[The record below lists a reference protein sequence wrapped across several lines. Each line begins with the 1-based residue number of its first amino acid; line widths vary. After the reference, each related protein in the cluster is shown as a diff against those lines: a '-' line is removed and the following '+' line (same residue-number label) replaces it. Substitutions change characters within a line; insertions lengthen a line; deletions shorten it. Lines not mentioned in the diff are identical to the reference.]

1 MKDILAI
8 LEQNARATPE
18 EISEM
23 TGRATEEVRAA
34 IAEAERS
41 RAIVKYKTLVNW
53 DRLGE
58 QEVLALVELR
68 VTPQRDVGF
77 DGVAGRIA
85 RFPEVRSLHLMSGDY
100 DLSVAAGRPH
110 HAGSRQLR
118 SHEAGCPGGS
128 AWHHNPLPS
137 QAVQGGRGYPGQ
149 RGGSQASPSQPVGE
163 AIERRS
169 RRHRQESPIYPNG

>member
-1 MKDILAI
+1 MTQEKASDMKDILAI

-23 TGRATEEVRAA
+23 TGRATEEVKAA

-100 DLSVAAGRPH
+100 DLAVLLAGRTMQEVASFVAMKLAALEEVH
-110 HAGSRQLR
+110 GTTTHFLLKRFKEDGVILDGEEGVKRL
-118 SHEAGCPGGS
+118 
-128 AWHHNPLPS
+128 PL
-137 QAVQGGRGYPGQ
+137 
-149 RGGSQASPSQPVGE
+149 SP
-163 AIERRS
+163 
-169 RRHRQESPIYPNG
+169 

>member
-1 MKDILAI
+1 MTQEAMKDILAI

-18 EISEM
+18 EISEI
-23 TGRATEEVRAA
+23 TGRATEEVKAA

-100 DLSVAAGRPH
+100 DLSVLLAGRTMQEVASFVAMKLAALEEVH
-110 HAGSRQLR
+110 GTTTHFLLKRFKEDGVILEGEEGVKRL
-118 SHEAGCPGGS
+118 
-128 AWHHNPLPS
+128 PL
-137 QAVQGGRGYPGQ
+137 
-149 RGGSQASPSQPVGE
+149 SP
-163 AIERRS
+163 
-169 RRHRQESPIYPNG
+169 

>member
-1 MKDILAI
+1 MTQEAMKDILAI

-23 TGRATEEVRAA
+23 TGRATEEVKAA

-100 DLSVAAGRPH
+100 DLSVLLAGRTMQEVASFVAMKLAALEEVH
-110 HAGSRQLR
+110 GTTTHFLLKRFKEDGIILDGEEGVKRL
-118 SHEAGCPGGS
+118 
-128 AWHHNPLPS
+128 PLTP
-137 QAVQGGRGYPGQ
+137 
-149 RGGSQASPSQPVGE
+149 
-163 AIERRS
+163 
-169 RRHRQESPIYPNG
+169 

>member
-1 MKDILAI
+1 MTQEKASDMKVILAI

-23 TGRATEEVRAA
+23 TGRATEEVKAA

-100 DLSVAAGRPH
+100 DLSVLLAGRTMQEVASFVAMKLAALEEVH
-110 HAGSRQLR
+110 GTTTHFLLKRFKEDGVILDGEEGVKRL
-118 SHEAGCPGGS
+118 
-128 AWHHNPLPS
+128 PL
-137 QAVQGGRGYPGQ
+137 
-149 RGGSQASPSQPVGE
+149 SP
-163 AIERRS
+163 
-169 RRHRQESPIYPNG
+169 

>member
-1 MKDILAI
+1 MTQEKASDMKDILAI

-23 TGRATEEVRAA
+23 TGRAADEVRAA

-58 QEVLALVELR
+58 QEVLAVVELR

-100 DLSVAAGRPH
+100 DLSVLLAGRTMQEVASFVAMKLAALEEVH
-110 HAGSRQLR
+110 GTTTHFLLKRFKEDGVILDG
-118 SHEAGCPGGS
+118 EGGVKRL
-128 AWHHNPLPS
+128 PL
-137 QAVQGGRGYPGQ
+137 
-149 RGGSQASPSQPVGE
+149 SP
-163 AIERRS
+163 
-169 RRHRQESPIYPNG
+169 

>member
-1 MKDILAI
+1 MTQDKASDIKDILAI

-23 TGRATEEVRAA
+23 TGRAPEEVRAA

-100 DLSVAAGRPH
+100 DLSVLLAGRTMQEVASFVAMKLAALEEVH
-110 HAGSRQLR
+110 GTTTHFLLKRFKEDGVILDGEEGVKRL
-118 SHEAGCPGGS
+118 
-128 AWHHNPLPS
+128 PL
-137 QAVQGGRGYPGQ
+137 
-149 RGGSQASPSQPVGE
+149 SP
-163 AIERRS
+163 
-169 RRHRQESPIYPNG
+169 

>member
-1 MKDILAI
+1 MTHEKASDMKDILAI

-23 TGRATEEVRAA
+23 TGRATEEVKAA

-100 DLSVAAGRPH
+100 DLSVLLAGRTMQEVASFVAMKLAALEEVH
-110 HAGSRQLR
+110 GTTTHFLLKRFKEDGVILNGEEGVKRL
-118 SHEAGCPGGS
+118 
-128 AWHHNPLPS
+128 PL
-137 QAVQGGRGYPGQ
+137 
-149 RGGSQASPSQPVGE
+149 SP
-163 AIERRS
+163 
-169 RRHRQESPIYPNG
+169 

>member
-1 MKDILAI
+1 MTQEKASDMIDILAI

-23 TGRATEEVRAA
+23 TGRATEEVKAA

-100 DLSVAAGRPH
+100 DLAVLLAGRTMQEVASFVAMKLAALEEVH
-110 HAGSRQLR
+110 GTTTHFLLKRFKEDGVILDGEEGVKRL
-118 SHEAGCPGGS
+118 
-128 AWHHNPLPS
+128 PL
-137 QAVQGGRGYPGQ
+137 
-149 RGGSQASPSQPVGE
+149 SP
-163 AIERRS
+163 
-169 RRHRQESPIYPNG
+169 

>member
-1 MKDILAI
+1 MTQEKASDMKDILAI

-23 TGRATEEVRAA
+23 TGRAPEEVRAA

-100 DLSVAAGRPH
+100 DLSVLLAGRTMQEVASFVAMKLAALEEVH
-110 HAGSRQLR
+110 GTTTHFLLKRFKEDGVILDGEEGVKRL
-118 SHEAGCPGGS
+118 
-128 AWHHNPLPS
+128 PL
-137 QAVQGGRGYPGQ
+137 
-149 RGGSQASPSQPVGE
+149 SP
-163 AIERRS
+163 
-169 RRHRQESPIYPNG
+169 

>member
-1 MKDILAI
+1 MTQEKTSDMKDILAI

-100 DLSVAAGRPH
+100 DLSVLLAGRTMQEVASFVAMKLAALEEVH
-110 HAGSRQLR
+110 GTTTHFLLKRFKEDGVILDSEEGVKRL
-118 SHEAGCPGGS
+118 
-128 AWHHNPLPS
+128 PL
-137 QAVQGGRGYPGQ
+137 
-149 RGGSQASPSQPVGE
+149 SP
-163 AIERRS
+163 
-169 RRHRQESPIYPNG
+169 

>member
-1 MKDILAI
+1 MTQEKTSDMKDILAI

-23 TGRATEEVRAA
+23 TGRAPEEVRAA

-100 DLSVAAGRPH
+100 DLSVLLAGRTMQEVASFVAMKLAALEEVH
-110 HAGSRQLR
+110 GTTTHFLLKRFKEDGVILDGEEGVKRL
-118 SHEAGCPGGS
+118 
-128 AWHHNPLPS
+128 PL
-137 QAVQGGRGYPGQ
+137 
-149 RGGSQASPSQPVGE
+149 SP
-163 AIERRS
+163 
-169 RRHRQESPIYPNG
+169 

>member
-1 MKDILAI
+1 MTQEKASDMKDILAI

-23 TGRATEEVRAA
+23 TGRATEEVKAA

-100 DLSVAAGRPH
+100 DLSVLLAGRTMQEVASFVAMKLAALEEVH
-110 HAGSRQLR
+110 GTTTHFLLKRFKEDGVILNGEEESSVSL
-118 SHEAGCPGGS
+118 S
-128 AWHHNPLPS
+128 A
-137 QAVQGGRGYPGQ
+137 
-149 RGGSQASPSQPVGE
+149 
-163 AIERRS
+163 RR
-169 RRHRQESPIYPNG
+169 

>member
-1 MKDILAI
+1 MTQDKASDMRDILAI

-23 TGRATEEVRAA
+23 TGRATDEVKAA

-100 DLSVAAGRPH
+100 DLSVLLAGRTMQEVASFVAMKLAALEEVH
-110 HAGSRQLR
+110 GTTTHFLLKRFKEDGVILNGEEGVKRL
-118 SHEAGCPGGS
+118 
-128 AWHHNPLPS
+128 PL
-137 QAVQGGRGYPGQ
+137 
-149 RGGSQASPSQPVGE
+149 SP
-163 AIERRS
+163 
-169 RRHRQESPIYPNG
+169 